1 MKGGLGTMLNF
12 AAISGLTVIWTLG
25 AILLV
30 VAVWLIIK
38 MTLEEPGKNQSSI
51 DLIRKRYLKG
61 EIGDDNYD
69 ERLHHLI

>member
-1 MKGGLGTMLNF
+1 VSNF

-30 VAVWLIIK
+30 VAIWLIIK
-38 MTLEEPGKNQSSI
+38 ITLEEPRQNQSPI
-51 DLIRKRYLKG
+51 DLIRKRYSEG
-61 EIGDDNYD
+61 EIGDENYD